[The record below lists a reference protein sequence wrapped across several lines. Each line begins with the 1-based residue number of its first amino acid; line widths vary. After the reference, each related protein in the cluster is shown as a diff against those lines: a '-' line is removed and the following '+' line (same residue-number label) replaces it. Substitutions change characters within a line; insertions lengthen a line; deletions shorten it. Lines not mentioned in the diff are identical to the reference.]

1 MNQLDH
7 PNVVRLLEIYD
18 EEHSIN
24 LVMELMQGGELF
36 DRIVEKESYS
46 EKMASDTIQPI
57 VDAIRY
63 CHELGIVH
71 RDLKPEN
78 LLYETDDEKSVIK
91 ISDFGLAR
99 FVEGDFAT
107 TACGTPGYLAPE
119 IIEGKGY
126 GQEVDYWS
134 IGIILY
140 VMLCGFPPFYNE
152 NNQAL
157 FKSIQDVDYEFPSP
171 YWDDISEAAK
181 DLVRKLLVKDPKQ
194 RLTAVQ
200 ILEHP
205 WIKNQDVASNTQNKS
220 IPIQLKEYQA
230 KRRFKMAGNVV
241 IATNKFM
248 KIVDHKKKE

>member
-1 MNQLDH
+1 M
-7 PNVVRLLEIYD
+7 RLLEIYD
-18 EEHSIN
+18 EDNSIN

-46 EKMASDTIQPI
+46 EKMASETLQPI

-99 FVEGDFAT
+99 FVEGEYAT

-126 GQEVDYWS
+126 GCEVDYWS
-134 IGIILY
+134 MGIILY
-140 VMLCGFPPFYNE
+140 VMLCGFPPFYKE

-157 FKSIQDVDYEFPSP
+157 FKSILDVAYEFPSP
-171 YWDDISEAAK
+171 YWDNISEAAK
-181 DLVRKLLVKDPKQ
+181 DLIR
-194 RLTAVQ
+194 
-200 ILEHP
+200 
-205 WIKNQDVASNTQNKS
+205 
-220 IPIQLKEYQA
+220 
-230 KRRFKMAGNVV
+230 
-241 IATNKFM
+241 
-248 KIVDHKKKE
+248 